1 MKTIGLIGGTSW
13 VSTVDYYRIINQ
25 QTNLHLGGINSAKIL
40 LYSVNY
46 HEFRLRADAGNWQ
59 QQGNEL
65 SAIAQKLQ
73 AAGAD
78 CLLLCANTMHMM
90 ADLIQPN
97 ITIPLLHIADGT
109 AREISAQKIK
119 KVGLLG
125 TKFTMEHDFFKSRL
139 TNSGIETIVPRPADR
154 DFLHDTIF
162 NELGKGI
169 FSVETKSR
177 YLEIMDS
184 LLKQGAEGIIFGCTE
199 IPLLIPPS
207 ECSFPVFDTLDIHA
221 KNAVAFALGLNE

>member
-46 HEFRLRADAGNWQ
+46 HEFRLRADTGNWQ
-59 QQGNEL
+59 QQGEEL

-73 AAGAD
+73 QAGAD
-78 CLLLCANTMHMM
+78 CILLCANTMHMM

-97 ITIPLLHIADGT
+97 ITAPLLHIANGT
-109 AREISAQKIK
+109 AREILKRKIK

-139 TNSGIETIVPRPADR
+139 TDSGIETIIPDSADR
-154 DFLHDTIF
+154 DFVHDTIF
-162 NELGKGI
+162 NELGKGV
-169 FSVETKSR
+169 FSASTKSR
-177 YLEIMDS
+177 YLEIMDN

-199 IPLLIPPS
+199 IPLLTPPT
-207 ECSFPVFDTLDIHA
+207 ECSFPVFDTLDIHS
-221 KNAVAFALGLNE
+221 KNAVAFALGLPE